1 MRMCAAV
8 QKKTAATRGN
18 RELKKIRTV

>member
-18 RELKKIRTV
+18 RELKKWTV